1 MTKTFKIKE
10 QLNSIKKNTWEKAEA
25 RKRVENFKE
34 KREKIL
40 RYKEQTSG
48 YQWVEKREGARQGQ
62 GIRRYKLLCIK

>member
-1 MTKTFKIKE
+1 MPASTLRFINLKKTFKIKE

-40 RYKEQTSG
+40 K
-48 YQWVEKREGARQGQ
+48 
-62 GIRRYKLLCIK
+62 